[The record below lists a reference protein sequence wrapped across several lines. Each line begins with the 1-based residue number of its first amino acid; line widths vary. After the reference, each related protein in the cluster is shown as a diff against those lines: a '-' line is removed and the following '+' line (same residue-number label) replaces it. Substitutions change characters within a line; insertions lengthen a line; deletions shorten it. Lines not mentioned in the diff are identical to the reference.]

1 MNQDFT
7 ILSGIIKKRRSIK
20 PSLFNGNKIPD
31 QQIMQ
36 LLELADWAPTHTFSE
51 PWRFVV
57 YSGDKVNAF
66 SRQHALLYQQITPE
80 EKFMQ
85 NKFDSI
91 IANGE
96 KSSHLVVCIMKRSN
110 EKIPVMEEIAAASC
124 AVENILLGAA
134 ALDIAVLWSTGG
146 ITLNP
151 AMKKH
156 FQLDEQD
163 QILGILFLGKTDEVV
178 EGKRKIP
185 LSEKIVWEK

>member
-1 MNQDFT
+1 MNEDFR

-31 QQIMQ
+31 EQILQ

-57 YSGDKVNAF
+57 YSGEKVNDF
-66 SRQHALLYQQITPE
+66 SRQHALLYKEFTPE

-85 NKFDSI
+85 SKFDSI

-110 EKIPVMEEIAAASC
+110 EKLPVMEEIAAASC

-134 ALDIAVLWSTGG
+134 ALDIAALWGTGG
-146 ITLNP
+146 MTLSP

-156 FQLDEQD
+156 FQLHEQD
-163 QILGILFLGKTDEVV
+163 QILGILFLGKTNEQV

>member
-1 MNQDFT
+1 
-7 ILSGIIKKRRSIK
+7 
-20 PSLFNGNKIPD
+20 
-31 QQIMQ
+31 MQ